1 MASTYESP
9 ETVVISEAAPIVAAI
24 GSIGKAFTTS
34 LDTYT
39 KVKNAEAIANRK
51 RQAALVSSIAGDP
64 NKFYKDALKY
74 DAEDPLLRQLDQRV
88 NGITRIKMAGMN
100 GTYDGNAVADIG
112 KLQQQSYQILAYAK
126 SQKDETEK
134 WRETFHENVQNGS
147 NQGGASFLDK
157 NFWNARNALAGDRS
171 SGVYDMNFEDGEA
184 AFYTFTGPAFDGEYK
199 VPAGSFLARQL
210 PLIPEFDKSIKTNA
224 QGVAEL
230 MDKDGGLSIRAR
242 EMSETEYNTSFDNMA
257 AQRIATESKISAE
270 NASISNVEIFG
281 GEKIYKEG
289 AGTPPLKGIITLK
302 AREEG
307 QDDIIIDVKDMF
319 AGSAISAEDQ
329 RDMLYNGIMYSR
341 RVLRPKHYGIDPEP
355 LPISEI
361 NRIKK
366 KSLFEDNVKAFEDK
380 FLRTL
385 GNFEGGFNAANVI
398 KGGLNIFSK
407 NKDGKVQID
416 KDDNKILNPKFV
428 EALSYLGGY
437 RVVSTPGEKEAVIKG
452 DNGLDNF
459 TVTDGQPI
467 NIFIENL
474 HKKLFENNSLY
485 DANSAG
491 RFAYQSDFINENSSE
506 DIKAQYKKFQTANR
520 MK

>member
-126 SQKDETEK
+126 GQKDETEK

-157 NFWNARNALAGDRS
+157 NFWNARNAMAGDRS
-171 SGVYDMNFEDGEA
+171 SGVYDIDFEDGEA
-184 AFYTFTGPAFDGEYK
+184 AFYTFTGPAFEGEYK

-210 PLIPEFDKSIKTNA
+210 PFIPEFDKSIKTSA
-224 QGVAEL
+224 QGVSEL

-341 RVLRPKHYGIDPEP
+341 RVLRPKHYGIDPKPVVKSDSRKFNETIGITP
-355 LPISEI
+355 EELYKEFTENPATAWSQYLDTKLPEYDANTNIIIVPEI
-361 NRIKK
+361 K
-366 KSLFEDNVKAFEDK
+366 EDK
-380 FLRTL
+380 EKGIKPKAEESFQLSTTAGAKRFYTILLSKYPGIGGSKEGL
-385 GNFEGGFNAANVI
+385 GF
-398 KGGLNIFSK
+398 K
-407 NKDGKVQID
+407 NKFLKLIEEKMGKVQSDATNTTNQLQPDITQGRNFNTG
-416 KDDNKILNPKFV
+416 KD
-428 EALSYLGGY
+428 
-437 RVVSTPGEKEAVIKG
+437 
-452 DNGLDNF
+452 
-459 TVTDGQPI
+459 
-467 NIFIENL
+467 
-474 HKKLFENNSLY
+474 
-485 DANSAG
+485 
-491 RFAYQSDFINENSSE
+491 
-506 DIKAQYKKFQTANR
+506 
-520 MK
+520 